1 MEQSPR
7 YVLYHWAK
15 PLALKVTLKCNQ
27 KHKSRQTE
35 EKKCKALKKNSNVAS
50 KTKCKHLW
58 SDLCASHFNQGWCYL
73 RLAGHPTL
81 LCKSP
86 AGCWQ
91 GQAGSVRTVAVDPTA
106 GVHLGLYL
114 HVNSHGERVS
124 AKHLALTR
132 HLEAASDNCWAS
144 QPRSQGGNAWQL
156 PGHGSL
162 GPAAR
167 PRLTVAGGFMEM
179 LMRSTC

>member
-1 MEQSPR
+1 MQVILIKDDVICDWLGIPR
-7 YVLYHWAK
+7 CFV
-15 PLALKVTLKCNQ
+15 
-27 KHKSRQTE
+27 S
-35 EKKCKALKKNSNVAS
+35 
-50 KTKCKHLW
+50 HLPVI
-58 SDLCASHFNQGWCYL
+58 
-73 RLAGHPTL
+73 RP
-81 LCKSP
+81 
-86 AGCWQ
+86 GCWQ

-167 PRLTVAGGFMEM
+167 PRLKTVAGGFMEM